1 MLAIKKYLFCRESVI
16 FFFAFTFVKNMWTK
30 TDGEENTE
38 LLNVWLFL
46 LLMNKHVLNCMGE
59 KNKGTMTEENKKNCT
74 CKYMCMLLLRTKKN
88 KINTSQKT

>member
-59 KNKGTMTEENKKNCT
+59 KIKE
-74 CKYMCMLLLRTKKN
+74 L
-88 KINTSQKT
+88 